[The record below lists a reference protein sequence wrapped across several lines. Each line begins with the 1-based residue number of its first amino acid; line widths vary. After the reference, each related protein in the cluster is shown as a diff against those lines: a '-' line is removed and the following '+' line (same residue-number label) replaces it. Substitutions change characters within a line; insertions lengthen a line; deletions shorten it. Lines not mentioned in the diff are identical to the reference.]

1 MSDKANQS
9 NAKQTRSNACS
20 ADGFCLRSV
29 ELAGCLACDH
39 LSLPFRGDV
48 NAPARSVEHS
58 ADAFTSIDALSAWL
72 KAQGDVSSSSELLR
86 LRAAVAVLANYANPK
101 KEDLCPLFATWDC
114 QQKEQQTYRPLAMFI
129 AELLQAVL
137 VEGTRLRARGL
148 APQLGVSAN
157 SVTGEGTDAAQ
168 PASIN
173 AARSRV
179 VRPIACASGE
189 RSSDAFTLCE
199 TGEETS
205 VAQSGSKTKQR
216 RGSAM
221 LTVVDRQQVCAASGS
236 TSESSRPIASNASV
250 AQRVSFTNR
259 QRATDG
265 FVSAAQAS
273 SAAASSS
280 IAASSVPTSATEALQ
295 RRQPA
300 DPINFHR
307 CTDRVAEGAKGRIEL
322 IRAHTVACSSCR
334 ARAEAQTEAG

>member
-1 MSDKANQS
+1 MRA
-9 NAKQTRSNACS
+9 
-20 ADGFCLRSV
+20 FV
-29 ELAGCLACDH
+29 
-39 LSLPFRGDV
+39 LPFRRDV

-86 LRAAVAVLANYANPK
+86 LRAAVAVLAKKANPK
-101 KEDLCPLFATWDC
+101 KEDVRPLFATWDV
-114 QQKEQQTYRPLAMFI
+114 QQKEQQTYRPLAMLI
-129 AELLQAVL
+129 AELRQAVL

-157 SVTGEGTDAAQ
+157 SATGEGTDAAQ

-205 VAQSGSKTKQR
+205 VAQSGSNTKQR

-221 LTVVDRQQVCAASGS
+221 LTVADRQQVGAAAGP
-236 TSESSRPIASNASV
+236 TSELSRPIASNASV
-250 AQRVSFTNR
+250 AQRGPST
-259 QRATDG
+259 
-265 FVSAAQAS
+265 
-273 SAAASSS
+273 
-280 IAASSVPTSATEALQ
+280 
-295 RRQPA
+295 
-300 DPINFHR
+300 
-307 CTDRVAEGAKGRIEL
+307 
-322 IRAHTVACSSCR
+322 
-334 ARAEAQTEAG
+334 